1 MLFWNS
7 RIILCYAIAG
17 IPQCLIT
24 SIFSYTNIFLKLHY
38 HQNQQPKTSIVIG
51 LFFRLCSNSDSLN
64 AEIVAYYSEN
74 RTTSRIWK
82 VLLNRVYSP
91 KGGIGGV
98 LSMRM
103 QVILDS
109 RFACPGSAPIRDG
122 KKGEFRDWTR
132 ISHVMS
138 FLDVL

>member
-1 MLFWNS
+1 MF
-7 RIILCYAIAG
+7 
-17 IPQCLIT
+17 LI
-24 SIFSYTNIFLKLHY
+24 
-38 HQNQQPKTSIVIG
+38 
-51 LFFRLCSNSDSLN
+51 SLN

-109 RFACPGSAPIRDG
+109 RFACPGSAPIRDE
-122 KKGEFRDWTR
+122 KKGEFREDKPGKPTIQNQNQNML
-132 ISHVMS
+132 ISLNLRNAQMVT
-138 FLDVL
+138 